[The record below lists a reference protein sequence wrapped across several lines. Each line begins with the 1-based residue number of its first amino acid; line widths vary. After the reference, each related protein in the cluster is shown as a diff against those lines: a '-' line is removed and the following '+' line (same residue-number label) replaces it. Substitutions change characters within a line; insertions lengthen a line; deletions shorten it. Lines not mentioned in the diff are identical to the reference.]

1 VSSQLGYYEFMGF
14 DSAELRRRYAGYAD
28 RYQPGEHVLDI
39 GCGRGEFLELLQAR
53 GAQGLGIDAD
63 DGMVGAVNARGL
75 RAVQGEAV
83 QYLREH
89 ESSFDGVFAAHLIE
103 HLPADAVRCLVQA
116 SARALKPGGRL
127 ILVTPNP
134 GNLQMQLKDF
144 WIDMQ
149 HVRFYSPEIMRWVLH
164 EAGLRDIEV
173 GENPSYRTGPAIGN
187 HPLPPLPLAPTGG
200 GIKRQVKRA
209 INKLLKVNPL
219 RRRLRDAED
228 RLNVLTG
235 WMQSLYPPAEYF
247 VIGVR

>member
-127 ILVTPNP
+127 ILITPNP
-134 GNLQMQLKDF
+134 GNLQ
-144 WIDMQ
+144 
-149 HVRFYSPEIMRWVLH
+149 
-164 EAGLRDIEV
+164 
-173 GENPSYRTGPAIGN
+173 
-187 HPLPPLPLAPTGG
+187 
-200 GIKRQVKRA
+200 
-209 INKLLKVNPL
+209 KLLKVNPL